1 MAQIHRALADADEAF
16 RLFCKTVEFS
26 SPSSYSE
33 NEIDRLA
40 QELLRRR
47 GLEQGQ
53 FADVLDSELTKTE
66 EELKQQLQAH
76 PYNYADSV
84 IPEFDDVVD
93 TIQRD
98 NNRQPTMSKKQP
110 LFEPTKQFKP
120 ERKLNQRH
128 STSSG
133 MNTLSSRGI
142 DVTY

>member
-1 MAQIHRALADADEAF
+1 MHRAYDAQIHRALAAADDAF
-16 RLFCKTVEFS
+16 RLFCKPVEFS

-53 FADVLDSELTKTE
+53 FADVLDSELAKTE
-66 EELKQQLQAH
+66 EELQQQLQAH

-93 TIQRD
+93 TII
-98 NNRQPTMSKKQP
+98 P
-110 LFEPTKQFKP
+110 LSAGVVYVTII
-120 ERKLNQRH
+120 LN
-128 STSSG
+128 
-133 MNTLSSRGI
+133 
-142 DVTY
+142 

>member
-1 MAQIHRALADADEAF
+1 M
-16 RLFCKTVEFS
+16 EFS

-53 FADVLDSELTKTE
+53 FADVLDNELAKTE
-66 EELKQQLQAH
+66 EELQQRFQAH

-93 TIQRD
+93 TLQRD
-98 NNRQPTMSKKQP
+98 NDRQPTIREATVIRAYQAVQTRK
-110 LFEPTKQFKP
+110 
-120 ERKLNQRH
+120 KLNQRR
-128 STSSG
+128 SVSSG
-133 MNTLSSRGI
+133 MNT
-142 DVTY
+142 